1 MSFLSEDEEANIKYN
16 KIWKKINKIYGF
28 ELDIQAVNDKKYIKT
43 KLKTYSDKATTAFS
57 NSEIPKEKTH
67 NSCIAAL
74 CVDSVLKLGE
84 QNYPQMYLEQC
95 KYRLEKK
102 KSACTDVELEESG
115 DEESE
120 F

>member
-57 NSEIPKEKTH
+57 NSEIPKEKT
-67 NSCIAAL
+67 
-74 CVDSVLKLGE
+74 
-84 QNYPQMYLEQC
+84 
-95 KYRLEKK
+95 
-102 KSACTDVELEESG
+102 
-115 DEESE
+115 
-120 F
+120 